1 MWQSEGILGQKTPV
15 LTDLLCLCPGEVTF
29 LRGTGAGIG
38 TWVKSCKKET
48 VTTTKTEDYKNHF
61 KKHLSQHRCMIC
73 LFVIDFQRPTTH
85 GLCWWLSL
93 LPSRQ
98 NNLLWIE
105 KIGWY
110 ICINDI
116 SLWHHY
122 DINHVLHSQ
131 AWTETCRLYHII
143 EIHRVYETKIQERQ
157 VEDRI

>member
-1 MWQSEGILGQKTPV
+1 MTIWGNSWSKKHQLWRSPVPLPWWSDLLAWHRCWHWHLGQK
-15 LTDLLCLCPGEVTF
+15 L
-29 LRGTGAGIG
+29 
-38 TWVKSCKKET
+38 KKDAA
-48 VTTTKTEDYKNHF
+48 TTKTLDYKNHF
-61 KKHLSQHRCMIC
+61 KKHLSQHRFI
-73 LFVIDFQRPTTH
+73 IFQRPTTH

-116 SLWHHY
+116 FLWYHY
-122 DINHVLHSQ
+122 DIKHVLHSQ
-131 AWTETCRLYHII
+131 AWTETCLYHII
-143 EIHRVYETKIQERQ
+143 DIHRVYETKIQERQ